1 MALTGTATSVYI
13 IESGSFIKIGVA
25 ADPQDRAR
33 SLNTG
38 APIKATVYRSRLYE
52 SRDVAMQVERRLH
65 RYFSQRRANGEWFKV
80 PKAEA
85 WRILCKLETPAPRV
99 GKKSHH
105 VGPDQDQLAIDELR
119 EAMNATE
126 AADRQRMQALA

>member
-1 MALTGTATSVYI
+1 MPDGQTSVYI
-13 IESGSFIKIGVA
+13 IENGSFIKIGVA
-25 ADPQDRAR
+25 VDPTDRVR

-38 APIKATVYRSRLYE
+38 SPIKATLYRSRVYE

-85 WRILCKLETPAPRV
+85 WRVLNRLETPAPRV

-119 EAMNATE
+119 EAMNMVDAIYYPKLP
-126 AADRQRMQALA
+126 A